1 MGISMPYLM
10 ALDRAGAIPQNGAAI
25 LDIGASNI
33 YGATIGEL
41 MDFLEKYGKG
51 PVDARL
57 RAKAEDLSA
66 RSDPTHPRALTFVHE
81 LLEETTIRYQAID
94 VFPGPHTRIIDLNCE
109 SLPRSMVG
117 RFDLVLNF
125 GTTEHVFG
133 QFNAFKVIHDALK
146 PGGHAFHQVPSTGF
160 FNHGYFKYHPKLF
173 GELAAAN
180 GYEIVDLYYSEPQG
194 YATVAACTPP
204 PNLTDPT
211 RFRTTAAALGAEAP
225 TQPDG
230 LINAL
235 LRKGKA
241 GRFRAP
247 LETLSTLG
255 PVAPRIA
262 RGYGGPARLVS
273 PVRIARRALR
283 RLGVGRALR
292 AMGLW

>member
-10 ALDRAGAIPQNGAAI
+10 ALDRAGAIPRNGSAI

-33 YGATIGEL
+33 YGATTDEL
-41 MDFLEKYGKG
+41 IYFLEKYGKA

-57 RAKAEDLSA
+57 RAKAADLSE

-81 LLEETTIRYQAID
+81 LLEETTIEYQAID
-94 VFPGPHTRIIDLNCE
+94 VFPGPRTRIFDLNFE

-146 PGGHAFHQVPSTGF
+146 PGGHAFHQLPSTGF

-194 YATVAACTPP
+194 HATVAAACTPP
-204 PNLTDPT
+204 PNLTNPT
-211 RFRTTAAALGAEAP
+211 HFRTTVAALGAEAP
-225 TQPDG
+225 TQPNG

-255 PVAPRIA
+255 PVAPA
-262 RGYGGPARLVS
+262 GLVS
-273 PVRIARRALR
+273 PVRLARRVLKG
-283 RLGVGRALR
+283 LGVGRALR
-292 AMGLW
+292 AMGLR